1 MTWQAV
7 ARKDFRDAVR
17 SKWLWA
23 LSLLFVAVFALPP
36 ILLFYLE
43 MGATPQQGQSGT
55 TDMFVFLMKQGTSI
69 LIPLIAIV
77 IGYTS
82 ITQERESGS
91 LKLLLSLPHSRDDV
105 VFGKVL
111 GRSGVIALP
120 IAVGFA
126 VAFLVLLFTSLS
138 LKLVNLLLFAAL
150 TAVLGLVF
158 VGLSVGVSAAAS
170 TGQRAMVA
178 AIALFIWFVVLW
190 NSFANQVVNALVKYV
205 GISEA
210 ARYQT
215 VLFLKLLN
223 PTQAY
228 KTLVDTVLM
237 DSALQSR
244 IYMFGIFKRKAVAQA
259 FGDSLPIYLSDP
271 FVVAY
276 FLAWLFVPVAVG
288 LRKFSNDDL

>member
-1 MTWQAV
+1 MTWQAI

-17 SKWLWA
+17 SKWLWG
-23 LSLLFVAVFALPP
+23 LSLLFVGVFALPP

-43 MGATPQQGQSGT
+43 MGATPQQGQTGT
-55 TDMFVFLMKQGTSI
+55 TDAFVFLMKQGTSI

-82 ITQERESGS
+82 ITKERESGS

-120 IAVGFA
+120 IVVGFA
-126 VAFLVLLFTSLS
+126 VAFLVLLSTSLS
-138 LKLVNLLLFAAL
+138 LKIVNLLLFAAL

-178 AIALFIWFVVLW
+178 AIALFVWFVVLW

-228 KTLVDTVLM
+228 KTLVDAFLM

-244 IYMFGIFKRKAVAQA
+244 IYMFSVFRRKSVVQA
-259 FGDSLPIYLSDP
+259 LGDSLPIYLSDP
-271 FVVAY
+271 FVIAY
-276 FLAWLFVPVAVG
+276 LLAWLFVPVAVG
-288 LRKFSNDDL
+288 LWTFDRTDL